1 MKYNDYIDKMPDGV
15 YSAINKAHARMRV
28 RAYAYN
34 SDVKSNDN
42 CRSDDCAMANKY
54 TLGENMTQNNKVLK
68 QFNDADDTRSIKKA
82 LPGGKAVGLGYDGVR
97 GARSCNAMSSC
108 VVKSNSMSYFRT
120 INECGKG
127 HACMQ
132 YQRMQ

>member
-1 MKYNDYIDKMPDGV
+1 MKYNDYIDKMPDSV
-15 YSAINKAHARMRV
+15 YDAINMAHACTRV

-34 SDVKSNDN
+34 NDNKNSDV
-42 CRSDDCAMANKY
+42 CQSDDYDMANKCTY
-54 TLGENMTQNNKVLK
+54 QATRGENMTQNNSIHK

-82 LPGGKAVGLGYDGVR
+82 WPGGKAVGLGYDGVR
-97 GARSCNAMSSC
+97 GARACNAMSSH

-127 HACMQ
+127 HACM
-132 YQRMQ
+132 RI